1 MARINTYQ
9 NDNTITGGDKV
20 LGTDSN
26 GAVTKNFRLGN
37 IADWMS
43 NEGHIGIA
51 GQVNYVF
58 QAVQSTTGRD
68 LGSVS
73 FQNFGGDLTSFSNV
87 TELVFSRYNVKGGD
101 TTPLIKEM
109 VGNKII
115 LARMDQMN
123 NFGIFSF
130 TSWTAHPTEPDFFVA
145 RLSHVASSGVLSD
158 EKGIGF
164 ALYSVVG
171 GDLNYTHIQST
182 STAVWTITHNLGKRP
197 SISVVDSAGTNVV
210 GAVNYTSNNELTIT
224 FSSAFKG
231 TAYLN

>member
-58 QAVQSTTGRD
+58 QAVQSATGRD

-101 TTPLIKEM
+101 TTPLIEEM

-123 NFGIFSF
+123 NFGIFNL

-145 RLSHVASSGVLSD
+145 ELSHVTSSGVLSD

-182 STAVWTITHNLGKRP
+182 SDVEWHIVHNLGKNP
-197 SISVVDSAGTNVV
+197 SVTIVDSAGTMVAGDVDYVNV
-210 GAVNYTSNNELTIT
+210 NEL
-224 FSSAFKG
+224 FVRFKYPFKG
-231 TAYLN
+231 KAFLN